1 MSRTRPVFKDFL
13 ACFPVIELPVTV
25 TSDSR
30 VEFAKA
36 NRPFPQ
42 EVIESFLVPLEQE
55 GIDEFTEFEPCF
67 RFAESEEFDAVV
79 YWRGKIYSYEYI
91 LVTFDKEQQV
101 IARKSIAGSRYE
113 NERLL
118 QSAANISEDYII
130 SIVAG
135 QQEEEAQN
143 YNAEMSKSMTFE
155 ILSTGDIIFSLQ
167 DSDYS

>member
-1 MSRTRPVFKDFL
+1 MSNNDPSYQDFL
-13 ACFPVIELPVTV
+13 DCFPVVELPVTI

-30 VEFAKA
+30 GEFAKA
-36 NRPFPQ
+36 NKPFPQ
-42 EVIESFLVPLEQE
+42 HVIENFLVPMEQDD
-55 GIDEFTEFEPCF
+55 IDEFTEFEPCF

-91 LVTFDKEQQV
+91 LVTFDRKHQV
-101 IARKSIAGSRYE
+101 ISRKSIAGSRYE
-113 NERLL
+113 NERLF

-135 QQEEEAQN
+135 QQQEDAQN
-143 YNAEMSKSMTFE
+143 YNADMSKSMTFE

-167 DSDYS
+167 DSEY